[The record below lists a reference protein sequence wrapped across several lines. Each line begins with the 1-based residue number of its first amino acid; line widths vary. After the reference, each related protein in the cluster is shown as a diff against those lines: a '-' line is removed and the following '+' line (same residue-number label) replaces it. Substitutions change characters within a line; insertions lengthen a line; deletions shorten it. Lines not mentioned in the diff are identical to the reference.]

1 MRVFRGVVAL
11 FVILALA
18 VGVSADDGAQKKK
31 KKAQNL
37 KGVVVAVE
45 KDADKNAGTI
55 TLKVQ
60 PNKKAKAANPN
71 AEAVE
76 KKIKFTAETKFEK
89 VSGTKGDLQINLGT
103 VADVQKDVT
112 VAVAV
117 KDGQADTAATV
128 QVFAKKKKK

>member
-1 MRVFRGVVAL
+1 MRVFRGVVVVLAT
-11 FVILALA
+11 LAL
-18 VGVSADDGAQKKK
+18 GVSVLADDAAQKKQK

-60 PNKKAKAANPN
+60 PKKKEKAANPN

-76 KKIKFTAETKFEK
+76 KKIKFTADTKFEK
-89 VSGTKGDLQINLGT
+89 VSGTKGDLQINPGT

-112 VAVAV
+112 VGVVV
-117 KDGQADTAATV
+117 KGDTAATV